1 MALKKQERQMMI
13 LEILAHDVIDSQE
26 EILHRLQDAGIAV
39 TQATVSRDI
48 KELRI
53 VRQPDTKGRSRY
65 QVMSNQ
71 STNITNE
78 GDQMKRGFA
87 DMAATIVPVEFM
99 VVVKTTQGNGNRL
112 AAMIDDA
119 DMPEI
124 VGTLAGHNTIY
135 VTTRSADVALTVAEQ
150 FNQWMQ

>member
-26 EILHRLQDAGIAV
+26 EILHRLQEAGIAV

-53 VRQPDTKGRSRY
+53 VRQPDAKGQSRY
-65 QVMSNQ
+65 QVMP
-71 STNITNE
+71 
-78 GDQMKRGFA
+78 DQMAMRAHEGNKITQGFA
-87 DMAATIVPVEFM
+87 DMASSVVPIEFM
-99 VVVKTTQGNGNRL
+99 IVVKTTQGNGNRL

-119 DMPEI
+119 DIPEV

-135 VTTRSADVALTVAEQ
+135 VTTTSASDAIEIAEQ
-150 FNQWMQ
+150 FNKWIE

>member
-71 STNITNE
+71 SINITNE
-78 GDQMKRGFA
+78 GDQIKRGFA

>member
-53 VRQPDTKGRSRY
+53 VRQPDAKGRSRY
-65 QVMSNQ
+65 QVMSDQ
-71 STNITNE
+71 PATRKNE
-78 GDQMKRGFA
+78 GDQIKRGFA

-99 VVVKTTQGNGNRL
+99 IVVKTTQGNGNRL

-135 VTTRSADVALTVAEQ
+135 VTTRSSDVALTVAEQ

>member
-26 EILHRLQDAGIAV
+26 ELLHRLQDAGIAV

-53 VRQPDTKGRSRY
+53 VRQPDAKGRSRY
-65 QVMSNQ
+65 QVMSDQ
-71 STNITNE
+71 PTTSKNE
-78 GDQMKRGFA
+78 GDQIKRGFA

-99 VVVKTTQGNGNRL
+99 IVVKTTQGNGNRL

-135 VTTRSADVALTVAEQ
+135 VTTRSADIALTVAEQ